1 MGITRTPMPFER
13 DFVQIP
19 NAWLRDTKLSRRARG
34 LLAELMTHR
43 AGWHITIA
51 SLQKAG
57 PEGRDAIRGAVQ
69 ELVGRGYLVRRQTQ
83 GESGRFNEIEYEISD
98 PSTAVGFSDTGGF
111 TDDGS
116 ADDGSAD
123 VGEPTTKKTISKNII
138 QSEDHQGGAGA
149 PSPFCSNHPSGTDGR
164 PCRRCGDARRAA
176 AAASTA
182 VRERPTP
189 IPPRLSLLG
198 ANDCPEHPGYPLTA
212 AGCDKC
218 ERIRI
223 EDRGAA

>member
-1 MGITRTPMPFER
+1 MPFER

-19 NAWLRDTKLSRRARG
+19 NAWLRDAELSRRARG

-57 PEGRDAIRGAVQ
+57 PEGRDAIRSAVQ
-69 ELVGRGYLVRRQTQ
+69 ELVGRGYLVRRQAQ

-98 PSTAVGFSDTGGF
+98 PSTAVGKSDTGGF

-123 VGEPTTKKTISKNII
+123 VGESATKNTSIQKTI
-138 QSEDHQGGAGA
+138 QSEDHQGGASA
-149 PSPFCSNHPSGTDGR
+149 SSPFCAKHQPNGPDGKA
-164 PCRRCGDARRAA
+164 CRACGDARRAFTTA
-176 AAASTA
+176 AAVDRAK
-182 VRERPTP
+182 PTP
-189 IPPRLSLLG
+189 VPPLLSALR
-198 ANDCPEHPGYPLTA
+198 ASECEDHPGYPLIK
-212 AGCDKC
+212 GICDKC
-218 ERIRI
+218 KQIRL
-223 EDRGAA
+223 EHLGAA